1 MYTLNY
7 KCGNHIKT
15 LKQREVPFMFNNKNI
30 QDSYFL
36 KIEEMEF
43 LFMNSRGF
51 WL

>member
-1 MYTLNY
+1 
-7 KCGNHIKT
+7 
-15 LKQREVPFMFNNKNI
+15 MFNNKNI

-51 WL
+51 WLKYISMPFGRSMKVSPK